1 MNADVVDKTQPAFP
15 WRRWAG
21 RCALFVVGAM
31 AGLLLAELALRLIGL
46 GYRRP
51 TVSHPY
57 RGIASQPHSV
67 FDYAGEGRSQ
77 TIHFNSHG
85 FRDIDRSPAK
95 SAGVYRIAVLG
106 DSYIEA
112 PQVAV
117 TDRVTEQ
124 LEAELNRRGVLAP
137 LQVEVLNFGFSAY
150 GTMQEL
156 QVLKQDVWQFHPD
169 LVILAF
175 LTGNDVQNNCR
186 ELQDERSRPYLEL
199 RAGEF
204 QESSRRVSRSRR
216 EQLWRSGRAALEAGG
231 PNHDC
236 WGSGTRSDTSTSC
249 VQSGRPKPS
258 DTALPTDRRPVDLK
272 PDWTRASTSLRRNLP
287 GNTAGRSPRSY
298 CVASI
303 RSVSPMTLIGCSW
316 FCRTESRPTP
326 IGSCEKRFDRRWG
339 SPRCSIP
346 KNASRRRPAAMV
358 IGFSVCRH

>member
-204 QESSRRVSRSRR
+204 QESSRRVPGEFPAVAGNSCGGRGGPP
-216 EQLWRSGRAALEAGG
+216 WRLVARITIAGALEQD
-231 PNHDC
+231 PI
-236 WGSGTRSDTSTSC
+236 
-249 VQSGRPKPS
+249 P
-258 DTALPTDRRPVDLK
+258 ALHACK
-272 PDWTRASTSLRRNLP
+272 A
-287 GNTAGRSPRSY
+287 AGRSRAIPLSQ
-298 CVASI
+298 
-303 RSVSPMTLIGCSW
+303 
-316 FCRTESRPTP
+316 RTGGPW
-326 IGSCEKRFDRRWG
+326 I
-339 SPRCSIP
+339 
-346 KNASRRRPAAMV
+346 
-358 IGFSVCRH
+358 